1 MRVLRIYFCL
11 ALATQAIAAQL
22 PLDACDDLDYATQA
36 GQSEELTL
44 SRVERSSTGGGAV
57 ELRYRHTPGGSWT
70 KHAVAT
76 RTFPAPVDLQ
86 EFERLV
92 FDVQVSRSRPGM
104 IMVLHL
110 VDDKNHEMRLVDYG
124 ALSARAS
131 EWQTRSFHLADFQ
144 KSRWVAHGRA
154 VNLRKIRKIAY
165 HIQNQ
170 QPLAESGELVF
181 RLDNVTVTLNRP
193 ALFETLLEGFETYPT
208 DAALTGRWAPRNAF
222 TSCILDTVQPYLG
235 TRAMQLRTSLSGRWI
250 NSWAEFAWDAP
261 RDFSDA
267 RYLRVAVFGDA
278 KLQKY
283 EPTVHLSLTDVAGNR
298 ALATIW
304 KWPAEAEW
312 ADMFLPFSA
321 DGIEGFTEN
330 KASAREF
337 GGNSCWRE
345 DLYDQRPWNERTNL
359 ARIISMQL
367 NIEAQANGPFP
378 IEDLRIGF
386 DHLVVGYAR
395 DPATAPARS
404 MGSVPPG
411 STAGARSGAATAPA
425 VVPAVAW
432 QSPESGALE
441 TAGRAR
447 KPILLYFRR
456 AGFKL
461 CEDFEQNCLLT
472 DEFQRRAA
480 RFVCIFEDVTYS
492 QLLIHRYS
500 AFRVPDVLIINGRGE
515 VAARHTFDISPAAL
529 YASMEQIR

>member
-1 MRVLRIYFCL
+1 MKFFTLILF
-11 ALATQAIAAQL
+11 LATGVKVFAAQL
-22 PLDACDDLDYATQA
+22 VLDTCDDSHYVTRVGA
-36 GQSEELTL
+36 SEQLTV
-44 SRVERSSTGGGAV
+44 SNVERSAEKGKAV
-57 ELRYRHTPGGSWT
+57 EVRYSHEFGPAWT
-70 KHAVAT
+70 KNVVLT
-76 RTFPAPVDLQ
+76 RTFPTPVDLRD
-86 EFERLV
+86 FERLSY
-92 FDVQVSRSRPGM
+92 DVQVPRSQPG
-104 IMVLHL
+104 IILVLHL
-110 VDDKNHEMRLVDYG
+110 VDDKDHEMRLVDYG
-124 ALSARAS
+124 ALSARAP
-131 EWQTRSFHLADFQ
+131 EWQTRSFPLSDFQ

-154 VNLRKIRKIAY
+154 VNLCKIRKIAY

-193 ALFETLLEGFETYPT
+193 ALFETLLEGFETYPN
-208 DAALTGRWAPRNAF
+208 DAPLVGRWTPRNTF
-222 TSCILDTVQPYLG
+222 TSCFLDTTQPYQG
-235 TRAMQLRTSLSGRWI
+235 TRAMQLRTSLPGRWI
-250 NSWAEFAWDAP
+250 NAWATFSWDAP

-298 ALATIW
+298 AMATIW
-304 KWPAEAEW
+304 KWPAEPEW
-312 ADMFLPFSA
+312 ADMFLPFTA
-321 DGIEGFTEN
+321 DGIEGFSED

-345 DLYDQRPWNERTNL
+345 DYYDQRPWNEKTDL
-359 ARIISMQL
+359 SRIISMQL
-367 NIEAQANGPFP
+367 NIEAQINGVYP
-378 IEDLRIGF
+378 IEDVRIGF

-395 DPATAPARS
+395 DPATAAARS
-404 MGSVPPG
+404 LGSVPAG
-411 STAGARSGAATAPA
+411 STANPRSGAASPSA
-425 VVPAVAW
+425 VAAVAW

-461 CEDFEQNCLLT
+461 CEDFEQTCLLT

-480 RFVCIFEDVTYS
+480 RFVCVFEDTTYS
-492 QLLIHRYS
+492 QILIYRYNV
-500 AFRVPDVLIINGRGE
+500 FRVPDVLIINGRGE
-515 VAARHTFDISPAAL
+515 VAARHTFDISPEAL